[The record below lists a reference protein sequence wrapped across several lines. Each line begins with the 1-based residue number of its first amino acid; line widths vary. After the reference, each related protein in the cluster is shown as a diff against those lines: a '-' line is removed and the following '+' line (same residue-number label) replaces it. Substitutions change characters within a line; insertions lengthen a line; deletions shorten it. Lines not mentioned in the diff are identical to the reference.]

1 MKNIETSVG
10 VIPTQEKKQE
20 EVVEEGKKYIRKE
33 NEVIF
38 CLEEAPEFQIS
49 AVARWGENARGEILE
64 QPDIYFRH
72 VSTGRLCQ
80 SVWACLG
87 DEVYDQYAEEKWETL
102 AYRLR
107 VMLRRDLRRIVCGEK
122 KYEIHPSETI
132 QKIIYTKMEKEYNAR
147 GEKTY
152 KNAINREN
160 AREKKQIKK

>member
-1 MKNIETSVG
+1 MKNIGASVG
-10 VIPTQEKKQE
+10 AVPAQEKKQE
-20 EVVEEGKKYIRKE
+20 KVEGEGKKYIRKE

-49 AVARWGENARGEILE
+49 AVARWGENARSEIVE

-72 VSTGRLCQ
+72 ISTGRLCQ

-87 DEVYDQYAEEKWETL
+87 DEVYDQFAEEKWETL

-122 KYEIHPSETI
+122 KYEIHPI
-132 QKIIYTKMEKEYNAR
+132 
-147 GEKTY
+147 
-152 KNAINREN
+152 
-160 AREKKQIKK
+160 

>member
-1 MKNIETSVG
+1 MMKNIDAGMGAVPMRKKKEVE
-10 VIPTQEKKQE
+10 VEK
-20 EVVEEGKKYIRKE
+20 VEGKGKKYIRKE

-49 AVARWGENARGEILE
+49 AVARWGENAHGEIVE

-72 VSTGRLCQ
+72 ISSGRLCQ

-122 KYEIHPSETI
+122 KYEIHPI
-132 QKIIYTKMEKEYNAR
+132 
-147 GEKTY
+147 
-152 KNAINREN
+152 
-160 AREKKQIKK
+160 

>member
-1 MKNIETSVG
+1 MKNIGASVSA
-10 VIPTQEKKQE
+10 VLTTKKKEAEAEK
-20 EVVEEGKKYIRKE
+20 VVEEEKKYIRKE

-38 CLEEAPEFQIS
+38 CLEEAPEYQIS
-49 AVARWGENARGEILE
+49 AVARWCENARGEIVD

-72 VSTGRLCQ
+72 ISSGRLCQ

-122 KYEIHPSETI
+122 KYEIHPI
-132 QKIIYTKMEKEYNAR
+132 
-147 GEKTY
+147 
-152 KNAINREN
+152 
-160 AREKKQIKK
+160 